1 MIEGHKMPEPT
12 PHQKDD
18 PVFFPVEK
26 RKIFVFGSNEAGRHG
41 KGAALYAYRNHG
53 AIYGQGIGLQGDSY
67 AIPTKNKDLIT
78 LPLETIESYVMVF
91 IVFSMLH
98 PDWDFIVTNI
108 GCGLAGYTP
117 EQIAPMFERRK
128 DQPNLHFSKEFK
140 DVFNRKLSS

>member
-18 PVFFPVEK
+18 PIVFPVEK

-53 AIYGQGIGLQGDSY
+53 AIYGQGSGLQGDSY
-67 AIPTKNKDLIT
+67 AIPTKDKKLIT
-78 LPLETIESYVMVF
+78 LSLENIQRHIHVF
-91 IVFSMLH
+91 MTFSSLY

-117 EQIAPMFERRK
+117 EQIAPMFKTCK
-128 DQPNLHFSKEFK
+128 DRPNLHFSKEFK
-140 DVFNRKLSS
+140 NVFNRKLSS

>member
-26 RKIFVFGSNEAGRHG
+26 RKIFVFGSNFAGRHG

-53 AIYGQGIGLQGDSY
+53 AIYGQGLGLQGDSY
-67 AIPTKNKDLIT
+67 AIPTKDGNLKT
-78 LPLETIESYVMVF
+78 LPLEMIKSYVDIF
-91 IVFSMLH
+91 LNFAWAHSE
-98 PDWDFIVTNI
+98 WDFIVTNI

-117 EQIAPMFERRK
+117 EQIAPMFDKCK
-128 DQPNLHFSKEFK
+128 DQLNLHFSKEFK

>member
-1 MIEGHKMPEPT
+1 MMIKQPT

-18 PVFFPVEK
+18 PIFFLVEK

-78 LPLETIESYVMVF
+78 LPLEKIQYHVHIF
-91 IVFSMLH
+91 LCFSEIH
-98 PDWDFIVTNI
+98 KEWDFIVTNI

-117 EQIAPMFERRK
+117 EQIAPMFQLCK